1 MAPKGAGERATAQHD
16 IVIVGAGPGGY
27 VAAIRGAQLG
37 FDVAVVER
45 ESALGGTCVRVGCIP
60 SKALLESSFK
70 YVEAKDDL
78 AEHGVIV
85 DGVRA
90 DLAAMQARRAKVVK
104 QNTDGVEYLFKKNKI
119 TRYTGTGR
127 LTGDRTVTV
136 TAGDGGKT
144 EIVAEHVVLA
154 TGSVTSQLRGVEVDG
169 EVVVTSTEA
178 LEFAEVPSSLVV
190 IGAGYIG
197 LELGSVWAR
206 LGAQV
211 TVLEYL
217 ERILP
222 GMDLEIA
229 REALRVF
236 KQQGLRFELGAR
248 VSGVSVSGK
257 GKKRKA
263 TVQIEGRDPIEA
275 EKVLVAVGRRP
286 ATDGLGLQ
294 ELGVSLDERGR
305 VAVDEHFRTNVPG
318 VYAIGDLIKGPM
330 LAHKAEEDGVALM
343 EQLAGQA
350 SHVHYDLVPG
360 VAYTEPEIATVGL
373 TEEQLQDGGVA
384 YRKGTFPFSANGR
397 ARALGHTQGKV
408 KVLADATTDRVLGV
422 HIIGP
427 RAGDLIA
434 EAVAAMAFGAS
445 SEDIA
450 RTIHAHPTLAEVVK
464 EAALAVDGRAIHI

>member
-1 MAPKGAGERATAQHD
+1 MASKGAGERATAQHD
-16 IVIVGAGPGGY
+16 IVIIGAGPGGY

-136 TAGDGGKT
+136 TAGDGGMT

-229 REALRVF
+229 REALRV
-236 KQQGLRFELGAR
+236 
-248 VSGVSVSGK
+248 
-257 GKKRKA
+257 
-263 TVQIEGRDPIEA
+263 
-275 EKVLVAVGRRP
+275 
-286 ATDGLGLQ
+286 
-294 ELGVSLDERGR
+294 
-305 VAVDEHFRTNVPG
+305 
-318 VYAIGDLIKGPM
+318 
-330 LAHKAEEDGVALM
+330 
-343 EQLAGQA
+343 
-350 SHVHYDLVPG
+350 
-360 VAYTEPEIATVGL
+360 
-373 TEEQLQDGGVA
+373 
-384 YRKGTFPFSANGR
+384 
-397 ARALGHTQGKV
+397 
-408 KVLADATTDRVLGV
+408 
-422 HIIGP
+422 
-427 RAGDLIA
+427 
-434 EAVAAMAFGAS
+434 
-445 SEDIA
+445 
-450 RTIHAHPTLAEVVK
+450 
-464 EAALAVDGRAIHI
+464 